1 MVDILK
7 KAGPLGE
14 KLGSSLGGARNLNFS
29 NPLDAFDKLGF
40 AQLLSGGLGGIKSG
54 LSYPLDVAG
63 NPAYNAT
70 IRFKV
75 RKYTTPDGKSQKEMD
90 KQIEDNLKKQGA
102 TPFFADDAAASGVGG
117 ATGLAA
123 SQDFSDFGSGGAL
136 GGSGAI
142 GLDAFG
148 GAGDDVSAVAGSAKD
163 AVKDN
168 ANEIQALKKATS
180 VLQSG
185 MRFLDED
192 NAPTVLMYMPASIA
206 FNDGAIYDNN
216 AALGALGATA
226 EASFQ
231 AGVGGV
237 IDSLKQ
243 SVGQGLSS
251 TFDLARGNFEAG
263 EQAGLLALQRL
274 NENFKPLGSGVQNA
288 ITLQTRMIVNPNV
301 RSIFRG
307 VALREFTF
315 QFKMISNS
323 RAEARAIEKIIKHFR
338 AEMYPDIFSVSIGDQ
353 QAQLGYKFPNAFKIS
368 FHFNGVENRKIPKL
382 KECYLRNVQHT
393 INPTGGGFRTDGQP
407 NEIDLTLS
415 FVEHETLNRKDIEDG
430 GF

>member
-14 KLGSSLGGARNLNFS
+14 KIGGALGGARNLNFS
-29 NPLDAFDKLGF
+29 NPLESFDKLGF
-40 AQLLSGGLGGIKSG
+40 AQLLSGFGSKKSG
-54 LSYPLDVAG
+54 LSYPLDVSG

-75 RKYTTPDGKSQKEMD
+75 RRYGTPDGKSQKEME
-90 KQIEDNLKKQGA
+90 KQIDDNLKKQGA
-102 TPFFADDAAASGVGG
+102 TPFFADDAAASGTSGV
-117 ATGLAA
+117 TGLSA
-123 SQDFSDFGSGGAL
+123 SQDFSDLGSGGPL

-142 GLDAFG
+142 GIDAFG
-148 GAGDDVSAVAGSAKD
+148 GAGDPVSAVTGSAK
-163 AVKDN
+163 AAIKDN
-168 ANEIQALKKATS
+168 KKELESLKKATS

-192 NAPTVLMYMPASIA
+192 NAPTVLMYMPSSIA
-206 FNDGAIYDNN
+206 FNDGAMYDNN
-216 AALGALGATA
+216 AQLGARGALA
-226 EASFQ
+226 EAGFQ
-231 AGVGGV
+231 AGAGG
-237 IDSLKQ
+237 ILDNLKE
-243 SVGQGLSS
+243 STTQGVKS
-251 TFDLARGNFEAG
+251 TFDLFAGNFEAG
-263 EQAGLLALQRL
+263 QQAGLLALQRL
-274 NENFKPLGSGVQNA
+274 NESFKPLGAGVQNA
-288 ITLQTRMIVNPNV
+288 ITLQSRMIVNPNV

-307 VALREFTF
+307 VQLREFTF

-338 AEMYPDIFSVSIGDQ
+338 SEMYPDVFSVAIGDQ
-353 QAQLGYKFPNAFKIS
+353 QAQIGYKFPNAFKIS

-393 INPTGGGFRTDGQP
+393 INPTGGSFRTDGQP